1 MDDLPFKVVR
11 SNGHD
16 ELLERSTNV
25 LMARAAFE
33 KAVELYPNDLILL
46 QQGARII
53 AKSTELDPTPGRA
66 RQMMIDNYLALVASL
81 KLIRMALE
89 EAFGA
94 AAELPASGQFE
105 TLPQECEAIAQ
116 AIRRAAEARR

>member
-1 MDDLPFKVVR
+1 MHDLPFKIVR

-25 LMARAAFE
+25 LLARAAFE
-33 KAVELYPNDLILL
+33 KAVELYPNDPILL

-66 RQMMIDNYLALVASL
+66 RQTMIDNYLALVASL
-81 KLIRMALE
+81 KLIRVALE
-89 EAFGA
+89 EASGA
-94 AAELPASGQFE
+94 AAALPASEQFE
-105 TLPQECEAIAQ
+105 TLPHECEAIAS
-116 AIRRAAEARR
+116 AIRQAGKALR